1 MGAENARPEQG
12 SALVTGAS
20 RGIGAAIARALA
32 TDGWSVGVNYRTDA
46 EGARSVVE
54 EIAAGGGQALEIEA
68 DVADESSV
76 ERMFDTI
83 EDRFGPVLVLVNN
96 AGVRNDRLVQ
106 GLSKQDWARII
117 DVNLNGA
124 FHTIQRAIR
133 PMTQKRFGRIINLS
147 SISATRPQPAQAA
160 YAASKAGVEA
170 LTRTVAQEVTRRGV
184 TVNAIAPGLV
194 DTDFIP
200 ESLKS
205 ADAMRVLPARRL
217 GKPEEVAAVA
227 SFLASE
233 EAGYISGTVITMD
246 GAFSAGLGTGGQYW
260 RPKAETS
267 TDA

>member
-1 MGAENARPEQG
+1 MSAEEVRQKQG
-12 SALVTGAS
+12 CALVTGAS

-32 TDGWSVGVNYRTDA
+32 TDEWSVAVNYRADA
-46 EGARSVVE
+46 DGAGMVVE
-54 EIAAGGGQALEIEA
+54 EILAGGGEALEVQA

-76 ERMFDTI
+76 KRMFDTI

-96 AGVRNDRLVQ
+96 AGVRNDRLAQ
-106 GLSKQDWARII
+106 GLSKQDWARTI
-117 DVNLNGA
+117 DVNLHGA

-133 PMTQKRFGRIINLS
+133 PMVELRFGRIINLS

-200 ESLKS
+200 DSLRS
-205 ADAMRVLPARRL
+205 ADAMRALPARRL
-217 GKPEEVAAVA
+217 GRPDEVAAVA

-233 EAGYISGTVITMD
+233 EAGYVSGTVITMD